1 MKIDY
6 STLVGHNINIAVK
19 SVQLLTEI
27 DGDDTIYYY
36 QNQPG
41 HEF

>member
-1 MKIDY
+1 MQIDD
-6 STLVGHNINIAVK
+6 STLGGHKINIAVK

-27 DGDDTIYYY
+27 DDDDTIYYY

>member
-1 MKIDY
+1 MQIDY
-6 STLVGHNINIAVK
+6 STLAGHKINITVK

-27 DGDDTIYYY
+27 DDDDIIYYY